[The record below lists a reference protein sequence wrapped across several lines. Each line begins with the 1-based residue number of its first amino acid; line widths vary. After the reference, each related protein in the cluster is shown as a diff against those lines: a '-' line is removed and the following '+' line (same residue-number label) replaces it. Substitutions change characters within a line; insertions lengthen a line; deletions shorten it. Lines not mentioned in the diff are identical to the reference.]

1 MEEKILELFEEK
13 DRIKTKEIDINNN
26 ILKLDKETIQLSNIS
41 QISIDKPR
49 KKISNKVWLIIILS
63 FIMKEFSKAIAGVL
77 LLGSIVYIILIF
89 LKNENASYC
98 LSIYQNYGGIYHIS
112 VKDESFLK
120 KIREVLEECF
130 NNSIK
135 GATINIEK
143 QTIEK
148 QMIDAPITIG
158 NNNSI
163 KNDVTNNKIDNNNSS
178 TVMKVKTGNIN
189 GNIAVGNNNKQS
201 YKMEKY
207 DWKLFESEF
216 KNMLSKLPV
225 NSDEYI
231 ACKNMLEVVEERN
244 ENLLKKTL
252 TKYKKQFTSQLFLS
266 TASSIFSKII
276 LDIIGV
282 NN

>member
-13 DRIKTKEIDINNN
+13 DKIKTKEIDINNN

-63 FIMKEFSKAIAGVL
+63 FIMREFSKEIAGVL
-77 LLGSIVYIILIF
+77 LLGSIVYIILIV

-112 VKDESFLK
+112 VKDETFLK

-148 QMIDAPITIG
+148 QTIDAPITIG
-158 NNNSI
+158 NNSI
-163 KNDVTNNKIDNNNSS
+163 KNDITNNKIDNSNSS
-178 TVMKVKTGNIN
+178 TVMKVENGNIN
-189 GNIAVGNNNKQS
+189 GNIVVGNNNKQS

-207 DWKLFESEF
+207 NWNLFENEF

-252 TKYKKQFTSQLFLS
+252 IKYKKQFTSQLFLS

-276 LDIIGV
+276 LDIIV
-282 NN
+282 MNN